1 LMNNDQTGRTI
12 NTAGSDTN
20 FKPVNEAQNVRQNHN
35 GSYFYKLNQEL
46 SGQAEIEAYRV
57 YGTTEDHGPE
67 NDTLS

>member
-1 LMNNDQTGRTI
+1 MNNDLTDGTI
-12 NTAGSDTN
+12 NTTSGDMN
-20 FKPVNEAQNVRQNHN
+20 FKPVNEAQNNTQNHN